1 MEASCKTGHM
11 MIEGLP
17 GSQNIDPSLI
27 EEFLNEFNQKCVEF
41 GYYCDQYMRQ
51 EIGIDDITRHLST
64 ATAEAESSF
73 VEYSFNMNMEQLQRY
88 GVIQKTLD
96 NMTVQLFDT
105 EIQRNRK
112 TILSA
117 LKNGEYFI
125 VRITYNAIQSS
136 IYMMFSKNK
145 IKTDQ
150 ERALKELEQEQE
162 ATNTMIKVLKA
173 IESTLRVDTFEEVS
187 FEKIQKALDIY
198 VNYFKGSKVQTKP
211 ACDERIF
218 RLFDDHAEFL
228 KSHHF
233 GNDAMTAGMHLSLC
247 SDSLQPLAI
256 TPEQEALLTK
266 WRTMTT

>member
-1 MEASCKTGHM
+1 M

-64 ATAEAESSF
+64 ATAEAEASF
-73 VEYSFNMNMEQLQRY
+73 VQYSFNMNMEQLQRY

-112 TILSA
+112 TIDSA

-136 IYMMFSKNK
+136 IYMKFSKNK

-150 ERALKELEQEQE
+150 EQALKSLEQEQE

-173 IESTLRVDTFEEVS
+173 IEATIRVDTYEDVN

-198 VNYFKGSKVQTKP
+198 VNYFKGSQILTKP
-211 ACDERIF
+211 ACDERVFI
-218 RLFDDHAEFL
+218 LFDEHAEFL
-228 KSHHF
+228 KSHNF
-233 GNDAMTAGMHLSLC
+233 GNDALAAGRHLSLC
-247 SDSLQPLAI
+247 SDSLQPLAT
-256 TPEQEALLTK
+256 TPQQEALLTK

>member
-1 MEASCKTGHM
+1 M

-17 GSQNIDPSLI
+17 GSQQPVDPSII
-27 EEFLNEFNQKCVEF
+27 ENFLDEFNQKCVEF

-64 ATAEAESSF
+64 ATAEAEASF
-73 VEYSFNMNMEQLQRY
+73 VQHSFNMNMDQLQRY

-105 EIQRNRK
+105 EIQRSRD
-112 TILSA
+112 TINAA

-136 IYMMFSKNK
+136 IYMKYSKNK

-150 ERALKELEQEQE
+150 EQALKDLETEQE
-162 ATNTMIKVLKA
+162 ATNTIVKVLKA
-173 IESTLRVDTFEEVS
+173 IESAVRVDTYEDLS

-198 VNYFKGSKVQTKP
+198 VNYFKNSQIATKP
-211 ACDERIF
+211 ACDA
-218 RLFDDHAEFL
+218 RLFVIVDEHAEFL
-228 KSHHF
+228 KAHEF
-233 GNDAMTAGMHLSLC
+233 GGDAMTAGMHLSLC
-247 SDSLQPLAI
+247 SDTLQPLAK
-256 TPEQEALLTK
+256 TPEQEALLSK
-266 WRTMTT
+266 WRTLTT

>member
-1 MEASCKTGHM
+1 

-17 GSQNIDPSLI
+17 GSQNIDPALI
-27 EEFLNEFNQKCVEF
+27 EGFLNEFNQKCVEF

-73 VEYSFNMNMEQLQRY
+73 FEYSLNMNMEQLQRY

-105 EIQRNRK
+105 EIKRSRK
-112 TILSA
+112 TILA
-117 LKNGEYFI
+117 AIANGEYFI

-150 ERALKELEQEQE
+150 EQALKALEQEQE
-162 ATNTMIKVLKA
+162 ATNTLIKVLKA
-173 IESTLRVDTFEEVS
+173 IESTLQADTFEDVN

-198 VNYFKGSKVQTKP
+198 VNYFKGSKAQTKP
-211 ACDERIF
+211 ACDERVFKIF
-218 RLFDDHAEFL
+218 DAHAAFL
-228 KSHHF
+228 KAHNF
-233 GNDAMTAGMHLSLC
+233 GNDAMTSGMHLSLC

-256 TPEQEALLTK
+256 TPEQEALLSK
-266 WRTMTT
+266 WRTLTT